1 MYEEARWWT
10 IARGLPDGPFKGVP
24 FLLKDLGATYAGV
37 RLTMGCKLLTNYV
50 PNYDNELVKRYKSAG
65 LVCVGRA
72 NTPEF
77 GLSVT
82 TESVLLGP
90 ARNPWNTERSTGGSS
105 GGSAAA
111 LAARMVPIAHGSD
124 GGDSI
129 RIPSSSCGV
138 FGLKPS
144 RGRMPTGPEAGEI
157 WEGFA
162 TNHALSISVRD
173 NAALLDA
180 TSAPEVGAP
189 YGIPA
194 PVRSFVK
201 EVEANPGKL
210 KIALFTKGSAE
221 VTHPDCIA
229 AVKDAARLCESL
241 GHTVEEA
248 APKLNYEPLRNASR
262 LIVTGHTASMLDR
275 IGRVI
280 GQKVTADMFEPW
292 TWYLA
297 QLGWKASAAQFA
309 DTKEIINSATRTVAS
324 FLTKYDVI
332 LTPTLGAPPP
342 KLGYFDTVNTP
353 FEELSKRV
361 SEHNQFAWLHNVTG
375 LPAMSVPLFWNAQGL
390 PIGVQF
396 AGRYADEATLY
407 RLAGQLEEARPWRE
421 KIPSIAL

>member
-1 MYEEARWWT
+1 
-10 IARGLPDGPFKGVP
+10 
-24 FLLKDLGATYAGV
+24 
-37 RLTMGCKLLTNYV
+37 
-50 PNYDNELVKRYKSAG
+50 
-65 LVCVGRA
+65 
-72 NTPEF
+72 
-77 GLSVT
+77 
-82 TESVLLGP
+82 
-90 ARNPWNTERSTGGSS
+90 
-105 GGSAAA
+105 
-111 LAARMVPIAHGSD
+111 MVPIAHGSD
-124 GGDSI
+124 GGGSI

-138 FGLKPS
+138 FGMKPS
-144 RGRMPTGPEAGEI
+144 RGRMPTGPETGEI

-162 TNHALSISVRD
+162 THHALSISVRD

-194 PVRSFVK
+194 PVRPFVK
-201 EVEANPGKL
+201 EVGANPGKL
-210 KIALFTKGSAE
+210 KIAFFTNGAAE

-229 AVKDAARLCESL
+229 AVKDAAKLCESL

-248 APKLNYEPLRNASR
+248 APKLNYESLSNAFE
-262 LIVTGHTASMLDR
+262 LIVTGHTAAMLDG

-292 TWYLA
+292 TWYTA
-297 QLGWKASAAQFA
+297 QLGWKASAVQFA
-309 DTKEIINSATRTVAS
+309 GTKRIINRATRTVAS

-353 FEELSKRV
+353 FEELSKRF
-361 SEHNQFAWLHNVTG
+361 SDHNPFAWLHNVTG

-407 RLAGQLEEARPWRE
+407 RLAGQLERARPWRE
-421 KIPSIAL
+421 KIPSISL